1 MYTSIKNYCD
11 KLATEFDNISTERKA
26 TLEKIADY
34 IKKKMSEGKPAN
46 LISICTHNSRRS
58 HFAQVWASVAGSYY
72 GIRNIYSFS
81 GGVEVTAFNPNAI
94 AALERAGFHIHA
106 ESSTENPIYDVQF
119 DEQAFP
125 ALCFSKLYSDAENPQ
140 KDFAAIMVCGSA
152 EESCPLVNGADQRFS
167 LTFEDPKDFDGT
179 PQQNEKYDER
189 CKEIATQMMYLFS
202 KVK

>member
-1 MYTSIKNYCD
+1 MYTTIKNYCD
-11 KLATEFDNISTERKA
+11 KLATEFENIPAERKE

-34 IKKKMSEGKPAN
+34 IKKKNAERKPAN

-58 HFAQVWASVAGSYY
+58 HFAQVWATVASSYY
-72 GIRNIYSFS
+72 RIRNIYSFS

-94 AALERAGFHIHA
+94 AALERVGFHIHA

-125 ALCFSKLYSDAENPQ
+125 VLCFSKLYSDVENPQ
-140 KDFAAIMVCGSA
+140 KEFAALMVCGSA
-152 EESCPLVNGADQRFS
+152 EQNCPLVAGADLRVS

-189 CKEIATQMMYLFS
+189 CKEVATQMMYLFS
-202 KVK
+202 KIK

>member
-11 KLATEFDNISTERKA
+11 QRTTEFETIPLERKE

-34 IKKKMSEGKPAN
+34 TKKKITERKPVN
-46 LISICTHNSRRS
+46 FTFICTHNSRRS
-58 HFAQVWASVAGSYY
+58 HFGQVWAAVAGSYY
-72 GIRNIYSFS
+72 GIRNIHSFS
-81 GGVEVTAFNPNAI
+81 GGVEVTAFNANAI
-94 AALERAGFHIHA
+94 AALERIGFHIHA
-106 ESSTENPIYDVQF
+106 EAPSENPTYDVQF

-125 ALCFSKLYSDAENPQ
+125 ALCFSKIYSDVENPQ

-152 EESCPLVNGADQRFS
+152 EESCPFVGGADQRFS

-189 CKEIATQMMYLFS
+189 CKEIATQIMYLFS
-202 KVK
+202 KLN